1 MSASKIKNLILLIL
15 LLGVL
20 GLLPA
25 VVPTQA
31 ARTGAERNVHEKLE
45 ALYSSYGLTLDAS
58 GLPSSQT
65 LYAIEIENPDVSN
78 AAQALLGSKYTAG
91 ETAARWLASCTSEL
105 GLRCRLSRAGEL
117 TARLTGA
124 TQAHDLA
131 RATRRYLRSMD
142 FAVASVSEPLRES
155 AGVYSVTAVQSLCG
169 VPVFESALTFTYRN
183 SALSRV
189 DGTFYPTGETVRVS
203 ESACISC
210 ADALVCLLSSR
221 DSLGWVG
228 SEILSC
234 EQGYVH
240 SETAS
245 RRDALCAG
253 LADRNRRGHVPCQRY
268 YARGTS
274 AGVVRART
282 SVSKFLKIYEEFCSR
297 IVIFPLHC
305 RAPVVFLWGAQVKF
319 PCKWMNWH
327 RNF

>member
-45 ALYSSYGLTLDAS
+45 ALYSSYGLKLDAS
-58 GLPSSQT
+58 SFPDSQT
-65 LYAIEIENPDVSN
+65 LYAIELESPDASH
-78 AAQALLGSKYTAG
+78 AAQALLGSKNASV
-91 ETAARWLASCTSEL
+91 ETAARGLASFSSEL
-105 GLRCRLSRAGEL
+105 GSMQLTRSGEL
-117 TARLTGA
+117 SARLAGA
-124 TQAHDLA
+124 TQAHDLS
-131 RATRRYLRSMD
+131 RATKRYLRSMD
-142 FAVASVSEPLRES
+142 FDIASLSEPQRES

-189 DGTFYPTGETVRVS
+189 EGTFYPAGEMVRVS
-203 ESACISC
+203 EDACISC

-245 RRDALCAG
+245 SAMRFVPVWRIETDAG
-253 LADRNRRGHVPCQRY
+253 LFHVNGITRE
-268 YARGTS
+268 
-274 AGVVRART
+274 VRQL
-282 SVSKFLKIYEEFCSR
+282 VS
-297 IVIFPLHC
+297 
-305 RAPVVFLWGAQVKF
+305 
-319 PCKWMNWH
+319 
-327 RNF
+327 

>member
-91 ETAARWLASCTSEL
+91 ETAARMLASCTSEL
-105 GLRCRLSRAGEL
+105 GSMQLSRAGEL

-210 ADALVCLLSSR
+210 A
-221 DSLGWVG
+221 
-228 SEILSC
+228 E
-234 EQGYVH
+234 GYVH
-240 SETAS
+240 SETAPS
-245 RRDALCAG
+245 AMRFVPVWRIETDAG
-253 LADRNRRGHVPCQRY
+253 TFHVSGITRE
-268 YARGTS
+268 
-274 AGVVRART
+274 VRQL
-282 SVSKFLKIYEEFCSR
+282 VS
-297 IVIFPLHC
+297 
-305 RAPVVFLWGAQVKF
+305 
-319 PCKWMNWH
+319 
-327 RNF
+327 

>member
-45 ALYSSYGLTLDAS
+45 ELYSSYGLMLNAS
-58 GLPSSQT
+58 SLPDSQT
-65 LYAIEIENPDVSN
+65 LYAIEIENPDASN
-78 AAQALLGSKYTAG
+78 AAQALLGSKAVSQ
-91 ETAARWLASCTSEL
+91 ETAARGLASYTSEL
-105 GLRCRLSRAGEL
+105 GSMQLSRAGEL

-131 RATRRYLRSMD
+131 RATKRYLRSMD
-142 FAVASVSEPLRES
+142 FDLSAISEPLRES

-169 VPVFESALTFTYRN
+169 VPVFESAL
-183 SALSRV
+183 RV
-189 DGTFYPTGETVRVS
+189 DGTFYPAGETVRVS

-245 RRDALCAG
+245 SAMRFV
-253 LADRNRRGHVPCQRY
+253 RNG
-268 YARGTS
+268 
-274 AGVVRART
+274 
-282 SVSKFLKIYEEFCSR
+282 
-297 IVIFPLHC
+297 HC
-305 RAPVVFLWGAQVKF
+305 RSE
-319 PCKWMNWH
+319 
-327 RNF
+327 

>member
-1 MSASKIKNLILLIL
+1 MFDALLRQA
-15 LLGVL
+15 VS
-20 GLLPA
+20 GLLA
-25 VVPTQA
+25 RNLSLTEEA
-31 ARTGAERNVHEKLE
+31 AGKASQNASIQLLRKIC
-45 ALYSSYGLTLDAS
+45 ALALD
-58 GLPSSQT
+58 PSV
-65 LYAIEIENPDVSN
+65 ED
-78 AAQALLGSKYTAG
+78 AQALLGSKAVSQ
-91 ETAARWLASCTSEL
+91 ETAARGLASYTSEL
-105 GLRCRLSRAGEL
+105 GSMQLSRAGEL

-131 RATRRYLRSMD
+131 RATKRYLRSMD

-245 RRDALCAG
+245 SAMRFVPVWRIETDAG
-253 LADRNRRGHVPCQRY
+253 TFHVSGITRE
-268 YARGTS
+268 
-274 AGVVRART
+274 VRQL
-282 SVSKFLKIYEEFCSR
+282 VS
-297 IVIFPLHC
+297 
-305 RAPVVFLWGAQVKF
+305 
-319 PCKWMNWH
+319 
-327 RNF
+327 